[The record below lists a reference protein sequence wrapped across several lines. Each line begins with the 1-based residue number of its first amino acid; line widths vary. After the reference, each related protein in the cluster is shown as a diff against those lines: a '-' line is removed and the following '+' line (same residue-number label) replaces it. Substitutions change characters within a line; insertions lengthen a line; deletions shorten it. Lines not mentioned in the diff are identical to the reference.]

1 MTTSLDDQ
9 APEDST
15 GAPEQMSSTRGM
27 FPLGPVS
34 ERLFNYILMVLVK
47 WWEDESSGGRP
58 NQYNCADRESNRRH
72 PDYGLDANLV

>member
-27 FPLGPVS
+27 FPLGPVP
-34 ERLFNYILMVLVK
+34 ERLFKLDFIDTSQYIPL
-47 WWEDESSGGRP
+47 
-58 NQYNCADRESNRRH
+58 
-72 PDYGLDANLV
+72 